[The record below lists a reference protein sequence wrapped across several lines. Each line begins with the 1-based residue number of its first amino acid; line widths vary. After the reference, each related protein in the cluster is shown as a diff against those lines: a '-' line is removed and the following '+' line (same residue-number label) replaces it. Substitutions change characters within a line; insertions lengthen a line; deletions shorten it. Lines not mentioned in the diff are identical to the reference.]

1 MAIRI
6 DPAVARL
13 PERIGREVARE
24 IARGRGPLAEAVLPL
39 NAELLEARAELLE
52 ARAERDH
59 MAAIAKSL
67 RADATQWRI
76 HQALKE
82 FPIG

>member
-39 NAELLEARAELLE
+39 NAELLEARAE
-52 ARAERDH
+52 RDH